1 MVRWCEWE
9 TCLPKNGLFPQMSH
23 TAAMT
28 IDDPTRAAR
37 TPRAGVR
44 KDGGRPCQADPDWF
58 RVSVAVDDVVV
69 GPREEVLDVGKYDG
83 AHAFSFLYEGD
94 EPPPEEVI
102 ENLRRDLDPVNGPV
116 YFASMFEPLTQG
128 AFVGF
133 AHVAGETLA
142 DLDDLIAARLW
153 DAGVHSDNALEGSF
167 YVNSQM
173 QPMGPKRQSP
183 RYCVISRV
191 QVNRRPKDVM
201 RDIAKEFDEKEP
213 FIGESHL
220 IGRSRVLV
228 ELGADSRESLEGDA
242 LPRLRRVP
250 GVAGDET
257 SIADTEA
264 PGAQS
269 SVS

>member
-1 MVRWCEWE
+1 MVQSQ
-9 TCLPKNGLFPQMSH
+9 PSPGDH
-23 TAAMT
+23 VAA
-28 IDDPTRAAR
+28 
-37 TPRAGVR
+37 
-44 KDGGRPCQADPDWF
+44 
-58 RVSVAVDDVVV
+58 
-69 GPREEVLDVGKYDG
+69 GPREEVLDVGRYDG

-102 ENLRRDLDPVNGPV
+102 ENLRRDLNPVDGPV
-116 YFASMFEPLTQG
+116 YFASMFEPLTHG

-133 AHVAGETLA
+133 AHVDGKTLA
-142 DLDDLIAARLW
+142 DLDDLVATRLW
-153 DAGVHSDNALEGSF
+153 DAGVHSDYAVEGSV
-167 YVNSQM
+167 YLNSVM

-220 IGRSRVLV
+220 IGRSHVLV
-228 ELGADSRESLEGDA
+228 ELGADDRESLEGDA
-242 LPRLRRVP
+242 LPRLRGVP
-250 GVAGDET
+250 GVTGDET

-264 PGAQS
+264 SGAQS